1 MYKNLA
7 DILNLTS
14 SGLSIFGSLFIILS
28 WFIFSD
34 DQFFIRQIIMW
45 LSVTD
50 LISSLTFCISSTLHL
65 IDNNITIKYT
75 SICQG
80 EVFFLI
86 LLGNYDTV

>member
-86 LLGNYDTV
+86 Y

>member
-50 LISSLTFCISSTLHL
+50 LISSLIFCISSTLHL

-80 EVFFLI
+80 EVFILI
-86 LLGNYDTV
+86 LLGNYDTI